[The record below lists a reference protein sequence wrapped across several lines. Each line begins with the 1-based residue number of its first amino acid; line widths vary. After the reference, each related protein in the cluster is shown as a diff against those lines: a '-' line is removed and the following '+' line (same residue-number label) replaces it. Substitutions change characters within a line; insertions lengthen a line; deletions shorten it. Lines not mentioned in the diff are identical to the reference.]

1 MKALHTNIKIT
12 KSVNHG
18 GGNII
23 SGASAIFIFE
33 DVFILCVRLQTNS
46 YPKMK
51 MKVEV
56 KKSRRHPFSKPP
68 MRTPTF
74 IVKQEASS
82 DEGG

>member
-1 MKALHTNIKIT
+1 
-12 KSVNHG
+12 
-18 GGNII
+18 
-23 SGASAIFIFE
+23 
-33 DVFILCVRLQTNS
+33 
-46 YPKMK
+46 MK

-82 DEGG
+82 DEGEWLLQYIIVLIKLSRNTINTIDRLLLIWFVHFLLDCYYAYKNE